1 MGNFKKHTDSTKN
14 EDGIN
19 ILVFSTS
26 KGLQVIQ
33 SPTKSLILSLIINEE
48 ISFDEIVKI
57 TGKSKSTISVHLRDL
72 VNQGIIDS
80 RTDIEDKRKKIFY
93 LNSRYVGR
101 FIPQK
106 WGQREE
112 NSVEF
117 LTEHIMNQGNP
128 HEFFQMMFHIFRVEL
143 IQEGIN
149 IDPLLNRTG
158 IKIGETIYHQLKDD
172 QTDKL
177 IHNLSIFWENN
188 CLGRIE
194 LENMNPLTI
203 RAYDCFE
210 CGLLPQIG
218 ESACALD
225 SGILEAV
232 FSIHL
237 AKKVKVT
244 ETKCYAQ
251 GDEYCCFE
259 II

>member
-1 MGNFKKHTDSTKN
+1 MEYSKKIKNIKN
-14 EDGIN
+14 EDETH
-19 ILVFSTS
+19 ILAFSTS
-26 KGLQVIQ
+26 KGLNVIQ
-33 SPTKSLILSLIINEE
+33 SPTKSFILSLILNEE

-57 TGKSKSTISVHLRDL
+57 TEKSKSTISVHLRDL
-72 VNQGIIDS
+72 VDEGIIDS
-80 RTDIEDKRKKIFY
+80 RIDSEDKRKKIFY

-117 LTEHIMNQGNP
+117 LTDHMMNQGNP

-177 IHNLSIFWENN
+177 IHNLSNFWKNN
-188 CLGRIE
+188 GLGQIE
-194 LENMNPLTI
+194 LENMDPLTI

-210 CGLLPQIG
+210 CELLPKIG

-237 AKKVKVT
+237 AKKVNVT
-244 ETKCYAQ
+244 ETKCYSR